1 MIKTKIGTRV
11 VSTADH
17 QQGHRSRLR
26 ERFLN
31 GGASA
36 INDYELMEMILFA
49 ANPRGDVKPLAKDLI
64 KTFGS
69 FSAVFQASSH
79 DLLKVKTLG
88 KAGAAMLKAVQL
100 ASQMLVKE
108 NFKSRPLLFS
118 GQEVIDYCKVTMAH
132 LQIEQL
138 RLLYLDR
145 QHQLIAEEVQ
155 QQGTIDHTP
164 VYIREVIKRALEL
177 GAAGLIVVHNHPS
190 GDPTPSRADIQVTR
204 DMQDAAATLGIIVHD
219 HIIIGQNRHTSF
231 RTQGLI

>member
-1 MIKTKIGTRV
+1 MM
-11 VSTADH
+11 DH

-26 ERFLN
+26 DRFLN

-36 INDYELMEMILFA
+36 LNDYELLEIILFA
-49 ANPRGDVKPLAKDLI
+49 ANPRGDVKPLAKELL

-69 FSAVFQASSH
+69 FSGVFHASTH
-79 DLLKVKTLG
+79 DLLKVKALG
-88 KAGAAMLKAVQL
+88 RAGVAALKAVHLACQL
-100 ASQMLVKE
+100 LLKE
-108 NFKSRPLLFS
+108 NFKKRPLLFS
-118 GQEVIDYCKVTMAH
+118 GQEVVDYCKITMAH

-138 RLLYLDR
+138 RLLFLDR

-155 QQGTIDHTP
+155 QEGTIDHTP

-177 GAAGLIVVHNHPS
+177 GASGLVVVHNHPS
-190 GDPTPSRADIQVTR
+190 GDPTPSRADIKVTR
-204 DMQDAAATLGIIVHD
+204 DMQEAAATMGIIVHD